1 MLRHYPWL
9 LPFINVSDELR
20 KYMHE
25 RMNERTNGRMEGW
38 TNGRTGEWTNRQMD
52 EWTKGRMNELTDRRT
67 DEQRNGRADER
78 MNRWMNEWNEMI
90 VKDIIIQC
98 REGYQPVDLPL
109 ILLITLY
116 FTAKAEVTGAI
127 WRAQK
132 LWLIFVDLKVVWF
145 QLLTDK
151 EITNINAYAK
161 AAKK

>member
-1 MLRHYPWL
+1 
-9 LPFINVSDELR
+9 
-20 KYMHE
+20 
-25 RMNERTNGRMEGW
+25 
-38 TNGRTGEWTNRQMD
+38 
-52 EWTKGRMNELTDRRT
+52 
-67 DEQRNGRADER
+67 
-78 MNRWMNEWNEMI
+78 MI